1 MVDTR
6 PTSRTSPDGLPPEI
20 TGERPTPGLTPGFA
34 PGRAEPTAP
43 RPRQR
48 IPTLRQLAA
57 LVVDGMLVLPRNY
70 RRGMY
75 LDILV

>member
-1 MVDTR
+1 MVETR
-6 PTSRTSPDGLPPEI
+6 PTGRTGLEGIRPESA
-20 TGERPTPGLTPGFA
+20 GERAYPGAA
-34 PGRAEPTAP
+34 PGRAEPATG
-43 RPRQR
+43 RGRQR

-57 LVVDGMLVLPRNY
+57 LVVNGMLILPRNY